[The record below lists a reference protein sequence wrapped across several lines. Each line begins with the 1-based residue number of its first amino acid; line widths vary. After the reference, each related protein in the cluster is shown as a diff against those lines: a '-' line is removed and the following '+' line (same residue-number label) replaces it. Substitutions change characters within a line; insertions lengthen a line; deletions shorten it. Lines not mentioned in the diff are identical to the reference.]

1 MNLKAGEPIETPE
14 KEVGGHRRDFNALR
28 YSSQL
33 SKYYRGQQVETE
45 NQPLD
50 LAIRSLVT
58 SESGFRRIEWKH

>member
-45 NQPLD
+45 N
-50 LAIRSLVT
+50 
-58 SESGFRRIEWKH
+58 